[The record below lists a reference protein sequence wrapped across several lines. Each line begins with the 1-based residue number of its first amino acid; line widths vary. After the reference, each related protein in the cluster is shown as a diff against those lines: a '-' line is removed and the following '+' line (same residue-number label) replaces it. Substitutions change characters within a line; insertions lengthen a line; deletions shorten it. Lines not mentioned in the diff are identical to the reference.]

1 MFYNLRELTMQI
13 KKFAVIAAV
22 ASTLA
27 FVGCAK
33 KEEAVEAPAVEM
45 EEAVEAVE
53 TIEEEAVEAVEA
65 VEAEAVESV
74 EAVEEAAAE

>member
-1 MFYNLRELTMQI
+1 MQI

-27 FVGCAK
+27 IAGCAK
-33 KEEAVEAPAVEM
+33 KEEAVEAPAVEEAVEVVEEAA

-53 TIEEEAVEAVEA
+53 EAADEAVEAVEE
-65 VEAEAVESV
+65 VAE
-74 EAVEEAAAE
+74 

>member
-53 TIEEEAVEAVEA
+53 EASVEAVEA
-65 VEAEAVESV
+65 VEEAAVEGV
-74 EAVEEAAAE
+74 EAVEEAVPAAE

>member
-1 MFYNLRELTMQI
+1 MQI

-33 KEEAVEAPAVEM
+33 KEEAVEVPSA

-53 TIEEEAVEAVEA
+53 EAAEETVEAAEEAVEAVE
-65 VEAEAVESV
+65 EAY
-74 EAVEEAAAE
+74 EEIAE

>member
-1 MFYNLRELTMQI
+1 MFYNLRELIMQI

-45 EEAVEAVE
+45 EEAVE

-65 VEAEAVESV
+65 VEAEAVESI